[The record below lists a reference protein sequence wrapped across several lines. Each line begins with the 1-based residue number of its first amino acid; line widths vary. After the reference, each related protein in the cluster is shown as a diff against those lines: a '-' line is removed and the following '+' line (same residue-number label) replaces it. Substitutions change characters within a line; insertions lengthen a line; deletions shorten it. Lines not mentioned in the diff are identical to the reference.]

1 VSFEY
6 DQFLASVGNGYRADL
21 VAWPWKARFR
31 PLKDGAGRV
40 TASIK
45 ARGGW
50 QASGLRVERG
60 ATYEAAAT
68 GTWRMAAAGEPV
80 SAEGGAGG
88 RGRLM
93 GVVFR
98 DAEYALETLFPLG
111 SETRFQA
118 TADGQLFLRCADD
131 WTGLADNDGALDVT
145 LRRIAD

>member
-1 VSFEY
+1 
-6 DQFLASVGNGYRADL
+6 
-21 VAWPWKARFR
+21 
-31 PLKDGAGRV
+31 
-40 TASIK
+40 
-45 ARGGW
+45 
-50 QASGLRVERG
+50 
-60 ATYEAAAT
+60 
-68 GTWRMAAAGEPV
+68 
-80 SAEGGAGG
+80 
-88 RGRLM
+88 M